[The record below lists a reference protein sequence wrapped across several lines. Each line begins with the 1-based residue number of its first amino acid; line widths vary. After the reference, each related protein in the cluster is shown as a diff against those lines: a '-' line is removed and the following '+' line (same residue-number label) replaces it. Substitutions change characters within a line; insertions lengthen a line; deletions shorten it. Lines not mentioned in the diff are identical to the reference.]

1 MKKNR
6 TTKILAQ
13 MAGLLSAVNGGI
25 IDTLKKIEK
34 FDSYLKLRIHLPG
47 IKASSIKA
55 EVRDN
60 YLTVQYLLE
69 LSSNKISTKI
79 TNIVHNQELP
89 HFIDVRR
96 LSAHFANGKLDIT
109 MPFNEF
115 AEGYNTELNI
125 DF

>member
-1 MKKNR
+1 MKKHM
-6 TTKILAQ
+6 TSKILAQ
-13 MAGLLSAVNGGI
+13 MAGLLSAMNGGI
-25 IDTLKKIEK
+25 IDTLKKLEK

-60 YLTVQYLLE
+60 FLTVQYLLE
-69 LSSNKISTKI
+69 MSSDKMRTKI

-115 AEGYNTELNI
+115 AEGYNAELDINS
-125 DF
+125 